1 MGPAAAAGTGVRW
14 RPAQEI
20 QDFKAF
26 NSVSPNFTYSFDIFI
41 MSISASLNVVYCYES
56 ELDCFSLDLNT
67 ACDRFYYNCW
77 STSPA
82 CRGLKFNEGLPG
94 WRGKQWGRSEF
105 FFYWIVILQ
114 SSSVGDRWLF
124 GGDLHLKLYPMKLY
138 CNTGNKNIPT
148 VFDNI
153 FDIRTHSWFIKQGAK
168 VIICVYILVTLLFFF
183 NTQHSKRNSIVC
195 FYSFKTLL
203 SQKPIYT
210 FYCS

>member
-1 MGPAAAAGTGVRW
+1 MEGKAMGAKWV
-14 RPAQEI
+14 
-20 QDFKAF
+20 
-26 NSVSPNFTYSFDIFI
+26 
-41 MSISASLNVVYCYES
+41 
-56 ELDCFSLDLNT
+56 
-67 ACDRFYYNCW
+67 
-77 STSPA
+77 
-82 CRGLKFNEGLPG
+82 
-94 WRGKQWGRSEF
+94 
-105 FFYWIVILQ
+105 FFYGIVILQ

-148 VFDNI
+148 VFDKI

-203 SQKPIYT
+203 SEKPIYT
-210 FYCS
+210 LYQLNLKILNCELDRLEGWRQKVSGCLREYSI